1 MTSLKDKAKAGLIW
15 SAIER
20 FSTQFIQL
28 AVMLVLA
35 RLLGPEAFGLIGML
49 AVFIALSQTVVDS
62 GMREALIRTV
72 TPTAEDCATVFYFNI
87 GISIGLYG
95 LLFVSSPAIASFY
108 NQPELTSLMRVLG
121 LVVIINSFMV
131 IQQALLSIKMDF
143 KTLAKASLL
152 AVLVSS
158 VIALTLAYLSFGVWA
173 LVGQTLSYAFLQ
185 VTFLN
190 VLHRWR
196 PQASFSKESFNRLF
210 GFGSKLLLS
219 SMLDTF
225 YQNIYQLIIGKQF
238 NSTQVG
244 FFTQARNLTRIPAAT
259 MTSVIQRVTYPML
272 SAIQHDVPRLER
284 SYLKIMQLAALVI
297 FPLFFGLA
305 VVADDFIPL
314 LLGEE
319 WRASAALVAI
329 IAFGTALYPIHSI
342 NLNFLKVKGR
352 SDLFLKL
359 EVIKKIIITLVLFIT
374 VPLGV
379 EAICIGMVSTSY
391 FALIINTYYNGKLSS
406 LGLLTQLK
414 ALLPIWILSLASCL
428 AAKLLAVQ
436 ITEQAEWRLL
446 ITIFVAIACYV
457 LSVRFTQ
464 AELFAF
470 MQSMIKRKSV
480 KPSAS

>member
-238 NSTQVG
+238 NSTEVG

-297 FPLFFGLA
+297 FPLFFGVA

-359 EVIKKIIITLVLFIT
+359 EVIKKIVITLVLFIT

-379 EAICIGMVSTSY
+379 EAICIGMVGTSY

-406 LGLLTQLK
+406 LGLFAQLK
-414 ALLPIWILSLASCL
+414 ALLPIWVISLVSCL
-428 AAKLLAVQ
+428 AAKLFAIQ
-436 ITEQAEWRLL
+436 IAEQAEWRLL
-446 ITIFVAIACYV
+446 ITISAAIACYLV
-457 LSVRFTQ
+457 CVRFTQ